1 MPGVQTR
8 DSLPT
13 EGGRPERGRS
23 GGAEGVRGDVP
34 QRGIGRVTLTA
45 LLVSNMV
52 GTGVFT
58 SLGFQAR
65 DLRTTPAILL
75 LWLVGGV
82 TALCGALAYAELGAA
97 LPRSGGEYVYLG
109 RAYHPLVGFLGGWV
123 SMTAGFAAPIALAGI
138 AFGRY
143 AAAVLPVAPL
153 PASLALVAAAA
164 LLHSTDL
171 TAGRRVQVALTA
183 ANLLL
188 IVGFVA
194 AGLARGRQPVAL
206 VPGPASWREVA
217 SPGFAVSLIYVGY
230 AYTGWNAAGY
240 VAGEVRDPRRAVPG
254 AAALAVGLVALLYA
268 LLNYTFL
275 RLAPLADLAGVVE
288 VGALAASRAFGR
300 TGGAVVAATIALLLV
315 ATVSAMVLAGSRV
328 TEAVAAG
335 MARAGALSA
344 RTAAGVPRNAVLAQ
358 AALVAAL
365 LLTNSFERVMA
376 YTGFTLTLSSLLT
389 VAGLFVLRR
398 REPDLPR
405 PYRVRGYPLTP
416 LVYVAVSL
424 WTLGFVLAD
433 RPRESLL
440 GLATVLAGV
449 PAWVLLRDRGPAGTG
464 A

>member
-1 MPGVQTR
+1 MTDAPPPRALG
-8 DSLPT
+8 PT
-13 EGGRPERGRS
+13 T
-23 GGAEGVRGDVP
+23 V
-34 QRGIGRVTLTA
+34 TA

-65 DLRTTPAILL
+65 DLHTTPALLL

-82 TALCGALAYAELGAA
+82 AALCGALAYAELGAA

-109 RAYHPLVGFLGGWV
+109 RAYHPLAGFLGGWV

-143 AAAVLPVAPL
+143 LSAVLPVAPL
-153 PASLALVAAAA
+153 PASLALVGTAA
-164 LLHSTDL
+164 LLHASHL
-171 TAGRRVQVALTA
+171 TLGRRVQVALTT

-188 IVGFVA
+188 IAGFVA
-194 AGLARGRQPVAL
+194 AGLARGTQPVTV
-206 VPGPASWREVA
+206 VPHARAWREIV
-217 SPGFAVSLIYVGY
+217 SPAFAVSLIYVSY

-240 VAGEVRDPRRAVPG
+240 VAGEVRDPRRTLPR
-254 AAALAVGLVALLYA
+254 ALAAGAGLVTLLYV

-275 RLAPLADLAGVVE
+275 RLVPLGELAGVVE
-288 VGALAASRAFGR
+288 VGALAARRAFGPA
-300 TGGAVVAATIALLLV
+300 GAAAASLTIALLLM
-315 ATVSAMVLAGSRV
+315 ATVSAMMLAGSRV
-328 TEAVAAG
+328 TQAVAEG
-335 MARAGALSA
+335 MARTGAVAA

-376 YTGFTLTLSSLLT
+376 YTGFTLNLMSLLT

-398 REPDLPR
+398 REPALPR
-405 PYRVRGYPLTP
+405 PYRTWGYPITP
-416 LVYVAVSL
+416 LVYVALSL
-424 WTLGFVLAD
+424 WTLAFVLRE

-449 PAWVLLRDRGPAGTG
+449 PVWAALRARPAHPEPPS